1 MVKSGFLFG
10 VVAFVLVLASSL
22 ISPLCAPCLGLILG
36 LSAGY
41 VAGIFDK
48 PGSPREG
55 VRIGGIAGA
64 IAGGIGFF
72 GGLIGG
78 MINSTTLNVS
88 TIEQIYRSW
97 GITNV
102 TLTQSQIFLYQLIGA
117 CFIGVFNIVWMA
129 VLGIAGAALWYQV
142 KGKSQSGTIPPP
154 QEPLLPRY

>member
-1 MVKSGFLFG
+1 MVKSGLLFG
-10 VVAFVLVLASSL
+10 AVTFVLVLAGSL

-41 VAGIFDK
+41 FAGIFDK

-78 MINSTTLNVS
+78 LINSTTLNVS
-88 TIEQIYRSW
+88 AIEKIYHSW

-102 TLTQSQIFLYQLIGA
+102 TLTQSHIFLYQLIGA
-117 CFIGVFNIVWMA
+117 GCIGVFNIGWMA
-129 VLGIAGAALWYQV
+129 VLAIAGAALWYQV
-142 KGKSQSGTIPPP
+142 RGKNQSVTIPPP
-154 QEPLLPRY
+154 QEPITPRV